1 MAKVEGGDDLSEEP
15 PRLLRG
21 QPALL
26 DEVVEQLTPRHVL
39 QHQVLIQFS
48 TVQYSS
54 VHKTTYQVFSVLVN
68 IVQAEHV
75 LVLDQLHD
83 CNLALNLIQF
93 KKLIMSIKIQY
104 TNTGIR
110 IV

>member
-26 DEVVEQLTPRHVL
+26 DEVVEQLAPRHVL

-54 VHKTTYQVFSVLVN
+54 VHNTTYYIPGIFGSRK
-68 IVQAEHV
+68 HR
-75 LVLDQLHD
+75 
-83 CNLALNLIQF
+83 
-93 KKLIMSIKIQY
+93 
-104 TNTGIR
+104 TGR
-110 IV
+110 ARSGARLTS